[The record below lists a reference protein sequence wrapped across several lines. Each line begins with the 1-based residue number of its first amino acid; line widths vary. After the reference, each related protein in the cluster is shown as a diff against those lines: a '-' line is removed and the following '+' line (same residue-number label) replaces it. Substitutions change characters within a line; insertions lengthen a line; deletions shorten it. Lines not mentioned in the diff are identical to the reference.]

1 MKFSIDNSSANER
14 TDSKMSMRYSKIYED
29 SQDPIRASK
38 SSAGY
43 DLFAYTNTTVAIMPH
58 ETVKIGT
65 GVKFEIIDGFF
76 GALFARSG
84 LSTKFGLRPANCVGV
99 IDSDY
104 RGEIIVALHNDSD
117 TYVEIKHGQR
127 IAQIVFIPYIAPN
140 LVEVDELTDTDR
152 SKNGFGSTGEW

>member
-14 TDSKMSMRYSKIYED
+14 TDSKMSMRYSKIYEG

-65 GVKFEIIDGFF
+65 GVKFEIIDGYQINIP
-76 GALFARSG
+76 AN
-84 LSTKFGLRPANCVGV
+84 LST
-99 IDSDY
+99 
-104 RGEIIVALHNDSD
+104 
-117 TYVEIKHGQR
+117 IK
-127 IAQIVFIPYIAPN
+127 
-140 LVEVDELTDTDR
+140 LVWNTKLNTCFNSVT
-152 SKNGFGSTGEW
+152 